1 MGEEKN
7 SNMVAICN
15 SKIWAAI
22 AICSHCFIDLLFGI
36 GHNSHLPRI
45 HFGFDIERFHLAK

>member
-1 MGEEKN
+1 MAEEKN

-22 AICSHCFIDLLFGI
+22 AICSYCFVDLLFGI